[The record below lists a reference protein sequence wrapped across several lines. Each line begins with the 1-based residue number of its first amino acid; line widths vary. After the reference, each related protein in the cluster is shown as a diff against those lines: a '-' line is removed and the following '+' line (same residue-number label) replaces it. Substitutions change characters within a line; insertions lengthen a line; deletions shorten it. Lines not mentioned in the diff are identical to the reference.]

1 MPNATS
7 SPAAATPLHVLTGFL
22 GSGKTTLLQRVLAK
36 TTERVAVLVNEIAQ
50 LPIDERLLA
59 GYDEDVLALPGGCV
73 CCALRDD
80 LHEALA
86 RLRAFAPDRIVLE
99 TSGLADPAP
108 LLGAL
113 TDDARFAAAV
123 RLAGVIA
130 VVDCERLEVLL
141 DSEPEARR
149 QLDLCDRVVV
159 AKADLAPH
167 RLDAVRERMA
177 ASAPGRDVRVFGDGD
192 PDLRWLFA
200 EPTFDG
206 AAGGWLHA
214 PTDHGA
220 ATAHCLRSEAP
231 VDVEALQLW
240 LRLAA
245 QLDGPRLLRFKAVA
259 RCARTGSAFAL
270 QSAGRSVSPPL
281 RLAAAPRDVT
291 GAEVVLIER
300 GLPPRALQQTMAAL
314 RQALATAGAR

>member
-1 MPNATS
+1 MLHA
-7 SPAAATPLHVLTGFL
+7 SPTPAEATPLHVLTGFL

-36 TTERVAVLVNEIAQ
+36 TDERVAVLVNEVAQ
-50 LPIDERLLA
+50 LPIDGRLLA
-59 GYDEDVLALPGGCV
+59 GYDEEVLALPGGCI

-80 LHEALA
+80 LHESLA

-113 TDDARFAAAV
+113 TDDARFAKAV
-123 RLAGVIA
+123 RLAGVIT
-130 VVDCERLEVLL
+130 VVDCERLEGLL
-141 DSEPEARR
+141 DTEPEARR

-159 AKADLAPH
+159 GKADLAPH
-167 RLDAVRERMA
+167 RLDAVCERLTA
-177 ASAPGRDVRVFGDGD
+177 VAPGREVHVPGDDG

-200 EPTFDG
+200 EPTFDHAG
-206 AAGGWLHA
+206 GGWLRSH
-214 PTDHGA
+214 TDHGA
-220 ATAHCLRSEAP
+220 ANAHCERSDVP
-231 VDVEALQLW
+231 VDIEALQLW

-259 RCARTGSAFAL
+259 RCARTGEAFAL

-300 GLPPRALQQTMAAL
+300 GLPPRALEQTLTAL
-314 RQALATAGAR
+314 RQALASTGAR